1 MGQRTTHDTCGNKI
15 RERLGIKED
24 SYLEAFQIGKTII
37 ATSEKLAV
45 KELSDSVQKEM
56 YKSGISPD
64 DSTN

>member
-1 MGQRTTHDTCGNKI
+1 M
-15 RERLGIKED
+15 
-24 SYLEAFQIGKTII
+24 EAFQIGKTII